1 MMVAQARSHWDGV
14 HRGSTISL
22 QRLAFPFANVNRL
35 WSQLDATLRRPR
47 RGIAAVA
54 DSALRRGEMG
64 REHSEIEFMLA
75 GLTAKQRE
83 VLDLLIEHKTSKEIA
98 RELGISPHTVDQR
111 IQFAKEKLGAS
122 SRSEVALLYRRLIEI
137 CGQLTYEDSRIAASA
152 DLADNG
158 PGTQAGPLSAL
169 RRRERTYPDQPRE
182 TEADYPVVP
191 ELFEGRYGTLIR
203 LGAIIAIAVFLVIL
217 VLGGLAIFSQLSEMM
232 AA

>member
-1 MMVAQARSHWDGV
+1 MGVAQAGSHWCEENG
-14 HRGSTISL
+14 GSTIRWPQL
-22 QRLAFPFANVNRL
+22 PFPFANVKRL
-35 WSQLDATLRRPR
+35 WSELDATLRRPP
-47 RGIAAVA
+47 RGLAVRA
-54 DSALRRGEMG
+54 DSALHRGIMG

-111 IQFAKEKLGAS
+111 IQFAKEKLGAG
-122 SRSEVALLYRRLIEI
+122 SRSEVALLYRRLVEI
-137 CGQLTYEDSRIAASA
+137 CGQLTYENSGIAVSPEVA
-152 DLADNG
+152 DGG

-169 RRRERTYPDQPRE
+169 RRRERTWSDQPRE

>member
-1 MMVAQARSHWDGV
+1 MALAQARTRW
-14 HRGSTISL
+14 GSMPDSATGSPL
-22 QRLAFPFANVNRL
+22 RLPFPFANIDRL
-35 WSQLDATLRRPR
+35 WSQLDATLRRPV
-47 RGIAAVA
+47 RGIAVRA
-54 DSALRRGEMG
+54 DSARHRGEMG

-75 GLTAKQRE
+75 GLTPKQRE

-111 IQFAKEKLGAS
+111 IQFAKEKLGAN
-122 SRSEVALLYRRLIEI
+122 SRSEVAQLYRQLVEI
-137 CGQLTYEDSRIAASA
+137 CGQLTYQDSRIAASA
-152 DLADNG
+152 AEADNG

-182 TEADYPVVP
+182 TESDYPVVP

-203 LGAIIAIAVFLVIL
+203 LGAIIVIAVFLVFL
-217 VLGGLAIFSQLSEMM
+217 VLGGLAIYSTLSELM

>member
-1 MMVAQARSHWDGV
+1 
-14 HRGSTISL
+14 
-22 QRLAFPFANVNRL
+22 
-35 WSQLDATLRRPR
+35 
-47 RGIAAVA
+47 
-54 DSALRRGEMG
+54 MG

-137 CGQLTYEDSRIAASA
+137 CGQLTYESSGIAAPPDMA
-152 DLADNG
+152 DSG

-169 RRRERTYPDQPRE
+169 RRRERTWSDQPRE

-217 VLGGLAIFSQLSEMM
+217 VLGGMAIISQLSELM